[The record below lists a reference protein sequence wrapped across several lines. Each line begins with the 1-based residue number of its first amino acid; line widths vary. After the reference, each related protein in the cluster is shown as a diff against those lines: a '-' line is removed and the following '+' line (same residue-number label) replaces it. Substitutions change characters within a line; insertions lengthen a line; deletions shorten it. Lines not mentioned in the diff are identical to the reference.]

1 MVLECCG
8 DDCPWRVYAVK
19 LKEADVFEI
28 RKVVPD
34 HLCTV
39 DERGGYQTQATS
51 SVIGELMR
59 SKFGGSC
66 GGPKPR
72 EIRQMMRGDHDV
84 DISYWKAW
92 RSRDVAIDKAK
103 GTSQSSYRQLPDYL
117 HRLAAANPGT
127 ITELL
132 TEPVEGGASRFK
144 YMFVAFGASVQ
155 GYAFMRKV
163 VVVDGTH
170 LKGKYAGCLLT
181 ASAQDGNY
189 QIFPLAFAIVDSEND
204 MSWEWFF
211 KQLSVFVA
219 GSEGLVFVSDRHTSI
234 FKAVSKVFPSA
245 GHCICVVHLKR
256 NIRSNFKARH
266 LEYLVAKA
274 ARAFRLQEFYSIFNE
289 IKTMDPKCAE
299 YLLDVGVEHWARSHF
314 SGNRYNVMTSNLAE
328 SWNSVLREAREYP
341 VIPLIEFIR
350 GKLTAWFA
358 SRREAAQKNSGK
370 LTPKVSGIVTDNF
383 EQTGGYLVT
392 MIGEDEYEVRN
403 KNGAGFHVDLVNKT
417 CSCGEFQMLSI
428 PCSHAIAS
436 AIKGKIGVDSLVS
449 PAYTVE
455 KLRSAYA
462 GSVLPVPDFTGLADL
477 VTDFG
482 GMQLCP
488 PLTRRPPGRPKKQ
501 RFFSRGEK
509 IMKRMR
515 RRTVCS
521 RCKGFGHNKATCKEA
536 I

>member
-72 EIRQMMRGDHDV
+72 EIRQMMRGDHD
-84 DISYWKAW
+84 
-92 RSRDVAIDKAK
+92 
-103 GTSQSSYRQLPDYL
+103 
-117 HRLAAANPGT
+117 
-127 ITELL
+127 
-132 TEPVEGGASRFK
+132 
-144 YMFVAFGASVQ
+144 
-155 GYAFMRKV
+155 
-163 VVVDGTH
+163 
-170 LKGKYAGCLLT
+170 
-181 ASAQDGNY
+181 
-189 QIFPLAFAIVDSEND
+189 
-204 MSWEWFF
+204 
-211 KQLSVFVA
+211 
-219 GSEGLVFVSDRHTSI
+219 
-234 FKAVSKVFPSA
+234 
-245 GHCICVVHLKR
+245 
-256 NIRSNFKARH
+256 
-266 LEYLVAKA
+266 YLVAKA

-358 SRREAAQKNSGK
+358 SRREAAEKNSGA

-383 EQTGGYLVT
+383 EHTGGYLVT
-392 MIGEDEYEVRN
+392 MIAEDEYEVRN
-403 KNGAGFHVDLVNKT
+403 ENGAGFHVDLVNKT

-428 PCSHAIAS
+428 PCSHGIAS

-449 PAYTVE
+449 PAYTIE

-462 GSVLPVPDFTGLADL
+462 GSVLPVPDFTGLSDL

-482 GMQLCP
+482 GMRLCP

-509 IMKRMR
+509 IVSGNRFDNVMK
-515 RRTVCS
+515 
-521 RCKGFGHNKATCKEA
+521 
-536 I
+536 